1 MAGVDTTSNALSRV
15 LHLLAQN
22 ESIQVK
28 LRTELHAAQDQYGRD
43 IPYDELGALPYL
55 DAVCRE
61 TLRLYASCPSP
72 TETPDL
78 PTRHAS
84 SYAPVSLSNRQYE
97 SSFSVMKITGI
108 VADRLN

>member
-22 ESIQVK
+22 RDVQAK
-28 LRTELHAAQDQYGRD
+28 LRAELHAAQDQYGRD

-61 TLRLYASCPSP
+61 TLRLYVSCPSLIEIP
-72 TETPDL
+72 
-78 PTRHAS
+78 
-84 SYAPVSLSNRQYE
+84 N
-97 SSFSVMKITGI
+97 
-108 VADRLN
+108 